1 MRELI
6 FHKNVLH
13 IVNAKNNGVEMR
25 NVKYLAI
32 AASSVFL
39 LGTSNV
45 NAEAISS
52 DSVMQTQAAHYN
64 KQQLIDMV
72 NRSDVQSKLVSL
84 GVDSNQAIARIN
96 GMTDSEIAQLNDEI
110 NQAPAGGVVGAVLTV
125 LAIVAILDLI
135 GVTDV
140 YPFIRPVNS

>member
-1 MRELI
+1 MKK
-6 FHKNVLH
+6 F
-13 IVNAKNNGVEMR
+13 
-25 NVKYLAI
+25 KYIAM

-39 LGTSNV
+39 LGTANV

-72 NRSDVQSKLVSL
+72 NRADVQSKLVSL

-125 LAIVAILDLI
+125 LAIIAILDLI

>member
-1 MRELI
+1 MM
-6 FHKNVLH
+6 KNIKSIAIGCFSGTVLMS
-13 IVNAKNNGVEMR
+13 G
-25 NVKYLAI
+25 
-32 AASSVFL
+32 SVH
-39 LGTSNV
+39 
-45 NAEAISS
+45 AEAISS

-72 NRSDVQSKLVSL
+72 NRADVQSKLVSL

-125 LAIVAILDLI
+125 LAIIAILDLI